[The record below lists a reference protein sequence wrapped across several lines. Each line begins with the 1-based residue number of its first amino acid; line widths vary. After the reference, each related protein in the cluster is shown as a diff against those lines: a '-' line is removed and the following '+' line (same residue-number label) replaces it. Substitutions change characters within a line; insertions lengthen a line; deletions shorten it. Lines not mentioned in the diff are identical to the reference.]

1 LNTHERSSGLKPRS
15 AWISGRATPMIDVSM
30 ITMNCA
36 SAMTASADQRRGFAD
51 CMREV
56 PF

>member
-1 LNTHERSSGLKPRS
+1 
-15 AWISGRATPMIDVSM
+15 MIDVSM

-36 SAMTASADQRRGFAD
+36 SAMTASAAQRRGSAV
-51 CMREV
+51 CMRV